1 MNQCSDKL
9 PKRSAMIVMNDHDG
23 CDSVTLLEWNSKDVE
38 DGGALKSHLTDILT
52 EWFRTAEGYDAFM
65 EADGSYTVSDLDPE
79 NDHLKPALEAQG
91 IFNLRKR
98 HISAP
103 ECSWSHD
110 ELLYE
115 ESSQDSFD
123 RASEERDRDAN
134 TSKDA

>member
-1 MNQCSDKL
+1 MNQYSDKL
-9 PKRSAMIVMNDHDG
+9 PERSAMIVMNDHDG
-23 CDSVTLLEWNSKDVE
+23 CDSVVLLEWNSKNVE
-38 DGGALKSHLTDILT
+38 DGDALRMCLFDILT
-52 EWFRTAEGYDAFM
+52 EWFRTAEGYSAFM
-65 EADGSYTVSDLDPE
+65 EAGGSYTVSDLDPE

-115 ESSQDSFD
+115 EGSQNDFD
-123 RASEERDRDAN
+123 RANEERYRNAN